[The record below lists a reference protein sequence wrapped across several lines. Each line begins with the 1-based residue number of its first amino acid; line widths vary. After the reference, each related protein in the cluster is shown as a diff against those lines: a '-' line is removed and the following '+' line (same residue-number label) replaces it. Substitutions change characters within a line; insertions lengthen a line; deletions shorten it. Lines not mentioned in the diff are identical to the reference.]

1 MKKATSVHLMLRL
14 KLGKVVNLFIY
25 LYKLMI
31 IIMYFNY
38 LYFVTRIC
46 YIITW
51 KLSLT
56 INGLVS
62 EDLTVHNDD
71 TLSGK

>member
-1 MKKATSVHLMLRL
+1 
-14 KLGKVVNLFIY
+14 
-25 LYKLMI
+25 MI
-31 IIMYFNY
+31 TIMYFNY

-56 INGLVS
+56 IKGLVS
-62 EDLTVHNDD
+62 EDLTIHND
-71 TLSGK
+71 TLCGK